1 MPLSKLQFRPGI
13 NRETTSYSNEGGWFD
28 CDKIRFRAGYP
39 EKIGGW
45 VKIGGNAGN
54 ASAGQFDGVCR
65 SLHPFTDLVN
75 TKLLGVGTESK
86 FYILEGITYQD
97 VTPLRRTFTG
107 SPTNN
112 CFNTVNTSTT
122 VTVAINSHGAITGD
136 FVTFSGAAAVGG
148 VVAADLNKEFKVTV
162 INANSFTIVVANA
175 ATGTASNGGGT
186 SITAAFQLN
195 IGLNTV
201 VPGTGWGAGTWGR
214 LTWDSPSSTGLITDN
229 LRIWGQDN
237 FGEDLIFNDRNGN
250 IYYWNRSASGVGS
263 PQRAVTL
270 SVYAA
275 SLGVTDATIPQVAK
289 DVIVSDR
296 DRHVIAFGCGDVST
310 PTVMDPLLIRFSS
323 QENPTVWNPEPTN
336 TAGTLRVGAGSQI
349 VSVVETRQQ
358 ILVFTDVSV
367 HAMQFLG
374 PPFTFGINQISE
386 NTTIMGPNA
395 TVPVDDSVFW
405 MGAREFYTYS
415 GSVQKLPCSVLS
427 YVFDDFNYEQS
438 DKVYA
443 GLNSAYGEIW
453 WFYPSKASSEN
464 NRYVVYNYEQKV
476 WYIGSLNRTAWI
488 DRGINVF
495 PIATGS
501 DSFSYTHEFTLNDG
515 STTPASAITAYIESS
530 QIDIGEGESFMFLR
544 RLVPDLTFKNS
555 TSTTPTADFIVKTRD
570 FPGASYDSTS
580 TSDVSRSATIPVEQF
595 TEQAHIRLRG
605 RSVAIKVESN
615 QTDTTW
621 RLGSPRLDIR
631 PDGRRS

>member
-1 MPLSKLQFRPGI
+1 MPLSKLKFTPGI

-28 CDKIRFRAGYP
+28 CDKVRFRSGFP

-45 VKIGGNAGN
+45 VKIGGNAGD
-54 ASAGQFDGVCR
+54 ATAGQFEGVCR
-65 SLHPFTDLVN
+65 SLHPFTDLAT
-75 TKLLGVGTESK
+75 TKLLGVGTHTK
-86 FYILEGITYQD
+86 FYVLEGISYQD
-97 VTPLRRTFTG
+97 VTPIRITFTG
-107 SPTNN
+107 SDTNN
-112 CFNTVNTSTT
+112 CFTVVNGSTT
-122 VTVAINSHGAITGD
+122 VTLGINSHGAVTGD
-136 FVTFSGAAAVGG
+136 FVTFSGATAVGG

-162 INANSFTIVVANA
+162 VNANSFTIVVANA
-175 ATGTASNGGGT
+175 ATSSATGGGT

-201 VPGTGWGAGTWGR
+201 VPGTGWGAGGWSR
-214 LTWDSPSSTGLITDN
+214 SSWDSPNETGLITDE

-237 FGEDLIFNDRNGN
+237 FGEDLIFNNRNGN
-250 IYYWNRSASGVGS
+250 IYYWDRSASSVGS
-263 PQRAVTL
+263 AQRAITL
-270 SVYAA
+270 AAYAT
-275 SLGVTDATIPQVAK
+275 SLGVTDATIPQIAK

-296 DRHVIAFGCGDVST
+296 DRHVIAFGCGDVSS
-310 PTVMDPLLIRFSS
+310 PTLQDPLLIRFSS
-323 QENPTVWNPEPTN
+323 QENPAVWNPTATN
-336 TAGTLRVGAGSQI
+336 TAGSLRVGAGSQI

-405 MGAREFYTYS
+405 MGAREFYTYA

-443 GLNSAYGEIW
+443 GLNSAFGEIW
-453 WFYPSKASSEN
+453 WFYPSEGSAEN
-464 NRYVVYNYEQKV
+464 NRYVIYNYEQKV
-476 WYIGSLNRTAWI
+476 WYIGALERTAWI

-495 PIATGS
+495 PVATGG

-530 QIDIGEGESFMFLR
+530 QIDIADGESFMFIR
-544 RLVPDLTFKNS
+544 RLIPDLTFKNS
-555 TSTTPTADFIVKTRD
+555 TATAPSADFIVKTRD
-570 FPGASYDSTS
+570 FPGAEYDNTS
-580 TSDVSRSATIPVEQF
+580 TSEVARSATVPVEKF
-595 TEQAHIRLRG
+595 TDQAHIRLRG
-605 RSVAIKVESN
+605 RSVAVTVQSD